1 MTARTASQATLSL
14 TSRLVFGLTG
24 LLVLGGLVLAI
35 AAFAYGRTAAR
46 EAYDRLL
53 VGAAH
58 DIAASVTVVGGAPV
72 VDLPVSA
79 FELLGLAA
87 DDRIAYQVRGPGGVL
102 LTGYTDLPL
111 PPEGAADVVLYDAKF
126 TGEPARFIRVIR
138 RFAERQYSG
147 SVEIIVGQTKRARTE
162 LAVGITRNALAGL
175 GVGGIAML
183 AFAVFVVRRAL
194 RPLDRFAAGLAA
206 RDPLDLTAIDTAVP
220 QEVHGMVT
228 AINGF
233 MGRLERQI
241 DTMKRLIS
249 DTAHQLRTPVAGLRA
264 QSDLGVTEADT
275 DRRAEIIGRI
285 HEATVRLSRLLDQL
299 LSRALV
305 IHRGDTSKRE
315 PVDLRDIALDVFETF
330 DQNPQTT
337 PPAIRLDI
345 GDRPVMVLADSLSLT
360 EAAKNLVGN
369 ALAHGTVPVTIGAG
383 LAEGRAR
390 LWVEDCGAGPP
401 PAVRAQLGE
410 RFTSGATGAGLGLSI
425 AGAVAEAFGGRLY
438 LGEGKAGF
446 RATLDLIAEPAV

>member
-53 VGAAH
+53 LGAAH

-330 DQNPQTT
+330 DQNPKASIAET
-337 PPAIRLDI
+337 
-345 GDRPVMVLADSLSLT
+345 
-360 EAAKNLVGN
+360 AAKG
-369 ALAHGTVPVTIGAG
+369 
-383 LAEGRAR
+383 
-390 LWVEDCGAGPP
+390 
-401 PAVRAQLGE
+401 
-410 RFTSGATGAGLGLSI
+410 
-425 AGAVAEAFGGRLY
+425 
-438 LGEGKAGF
+438 
-446 RATLDLIAEPAV
+446 IAEIAAHSRDRGPIWSNTA